1 MAQKDRYHIIGSDI
15 FVICRRLVVAVQV
28 LPLARMALKTLSSDK
43 PIAVQIQMLEKW
55 AGRHWRRTMP
65 IERAA
70 QAAVDAAR
78 LLGRRERACLPVS
91 FTLFAILT
99 AMRQRPSIVIGVKRN
114 QGQLAGHAWVE
125 IDGIAIMCPG
135 AQANDADF
143 KLLYRYPA

>member
-1 MAQKDRYHIIGSDI
+1 MDRYRIIESGI
-15 FVICRRLVVAVQV
+15 FVVCRRLIVAVQV
-28 LPLARMALKTLSSDK
+28 LPLARMALKTLSFDK
-43 PIAVQIQMLEKW
+43 PIAVQILMLEQW
-55 AGRHWRRTMP
+55 ASRHRRLTMP

-91 FTLFAILT
+91 FTLFAILR
-99 AMRQRPSIVIGVKRN
+99 AMRQRPSIVMGVKRN